1 MQKSNVQQ
9 KDELK
14 DEFTV
19 EFKEKDDLNIE
30 KYIEFTVDSSKLW
43 KPFTGLQYSA
53 E

>member
-19 EFKEKDDLNIE
+19 EFKEKDDLNID
-30 KYIEFTVDSSKLW
+30 KHRR
-43 KPFTGLQYSA
+43 LQVEVHTKS
-53 E
+53 